1 MERRKPNDASRPG
14 RGEWEFFTKEHTMNT
29 AHKDIQKSHFG
40 TTRGVEISLYT
51 LTNAN
56 GVICKIANY
65 GGTITELHV
74 PDRNGRLADVV
85 LGYDDLK
92 GYETGKCYFGA
103 LIGRVANR
111 IAGSRFT
118 LDGQSYQLPAN
129 EGPNHLHGGIPGFDK
144 VAWNAE
150 PVVTESGAALRLTYT
165 SPDGDQGYPGTL
177 KVSAVYTLTDANEL
191 RLDFE
196 ATTDKPTPVNLTNH
210 TYWNLAGAGKILD
223 HILTLAADRF
233 TPTDAKLIPTGEI
246 KSVKGTPM
254 DFTSPHSIGSR
265 LDQLPN
271 NPPGYDD
278 NFALNSGGGKLAFA
292 ARAHEPA
299 SGRVLEVWSDQP
311 AVQLYT
317 GNYLSGFKGKRGAI
331 YERYGGFCLE
341 PQYFPDFVHHPQFA
355 QSILR
360 PGETYRQSM
369 VCRFSA
375 R

>member
-1 MERRKPNDASRPG
+1 
-14 RGEWEFFTKEHTMNT
+14 MNT
-29 AHKDIQKSHFG
+29 AYKDIQKLHFG
-40 TTRGVEISLYT
+40 TVRGAEISLYT

-56 GVICKIANY
+56 GVICKIATY
-65 GGTITELHV
+65 GGTVTELHV
-74 PDRNGRLADVV
+74 PDRNGRLADIV

-92 GYETGKCYFGA
+92 DYENGKSYFGA

-118 LDGQSYQLPAN
+118 LDGGSRQLPAN

-144 VAWNAE
+144 VPWNAE
-150 PVVTESGAALRLTYT
+150 PVVTENGASLRLTYT
-165 SPDGDQGYPGTL
+165 SPDGEQGYPGTL
-177 KVSAVYTLTDANEL
+177 KVSAVYTLTNANEL

-223 HILTLAADRF
+223 HVLTLAADRY
-233 TPTDAKLIPTGEI
+233 TPTDEKLIPTGEI

-254 DFTSPHSIGSR
+254 DFTSPHAIGSR

-271 NPPGYDD
+271 KPPGYDD
-278 NFALNSGGGKLAFA
+278 NFALDSGGGKLAFA

-299 SGRVLEVWSDQP
+299 SGRVLEIWSDQP
-311 AVQLYT
+311 AVQFYS
-317 GNYLSGFKGKRGAI
+317 GNYLSGFRGKHGAV

-341 PQYFPDFVHHPQFA
+341 PQFFPDFVNHAQFA

-360 PGETYRQSM
+360 PGQTYRQSM

-375 R
+375 K